1 MSSFLLNV
9 PTWAYLYFKDL
20 SYSDF
25 FTHNGLKFFMK
36 NYYNVLSPFVFTNH
50 SDFFNFFLGKYFLN
64 FQNIKSFMK
73 KSNYILTD
81 NAKSDQLPWV
91 ILMFNFHNILCNNKF
106 LVKIILLVNK
116 MSFYQPSRK
125 NFIPFWQFLPT
136 NNNKNENFKFVPWL
150 RVSLS
155 FYKQYFHKKKHILE
169 IRNSMDKR
177 EKKKKHS
184 RTKNIFQLES
194 FLLNFISLCAI

>member
-125 NFIPFWQFLPT
+125 NFIPF
-136 NNNKNENFKFVPWL
+136 
-150 RVSLS
+150 
-155 FYKQYFHKKKHILE
+155 
-169 IRNSMDKR
+169 
-177 EKKKKHS
+177 
-184 RTKNIFQLES
+184 
-194 FLLNFISLCAI
+194 

>member
-36 NYYNVLSPFVFTNH
+36 NYYNVLSH

-106 LVKIILLVNK
+106 LVKIISSKCWWIKCLFINPPEK
-116 MSFYQPSRK
+116 ISSHSD
-125 NFIPFWQFLPT
+125 NFFQQIIT
-136 NNNKNENFKFVPWL
+136 
-150 RVSLS
+150 
-155 FYKQYFHKKKHILE
+155 
-169 IRNSMDKR
+169 
-177 EKKKKHS
+177 
-184 RTKNIFQLES
+184 RTKISNS
-194 FLLNFISLCAI
+194 FHDCEFLSVFISNISIKKTYPGNS